1 MEYQAPE
8 GRLMKVKIP
17 HSHIIDGHQVKA
29 GSQYTVDSKLKVAV
43 DPIGRRI
50 SKSSYEE
57 HFKPAPAPKAKAK
70 AEPKEEPK
78 PKKED

>member
-1 MEYQAPE
+1 
-8 GRLMKVKIP
+8 MKVKIP

-50 SKSSYEE
+50 SKETYDK
-57 HFKPAPAPKAKAK
+57 HFKPEPKPKAKAETK
-70 AEPKEEPK
+70 TE
-78 PKKED
+78 KED